1 MNENKETSTVLFSQL
16 FRLIPSNFPISV
28 NKRIRRFSLNSTTG
42 ILWQWMLSQSIYLV
56 VLLKVHILVDILYQ
70 KEQLMEHFKQ
80 KTTIQVLW
88 SFREKN
94 YLQITYF
101 IAFNAWNDA

>member
-42 ILWQWMLSQSIYLV
+42 IL
-56 VLLKVHILVDILYQ
+56 
-70 KEQLMEHFKQ
+70 
-80 KTTIQVLW
+80 
-88 SFREKN
+88 
-94 YLQITYF
+94 
-101 IAFNAWNDA
+101 